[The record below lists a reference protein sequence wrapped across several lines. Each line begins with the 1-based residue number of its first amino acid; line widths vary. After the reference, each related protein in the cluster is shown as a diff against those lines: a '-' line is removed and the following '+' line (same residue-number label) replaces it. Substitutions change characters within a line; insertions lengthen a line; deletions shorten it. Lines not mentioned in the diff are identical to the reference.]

1 LKNAAR
7 LAKPSPARSA
17 AFDIL
22 LRVERESSYAS
33 ELLHSSNYE
42 QLSSRDHALA
52 TELVM
57 GVLRWRSRLDDEIS
71 RASSQKLAKLDLEI
85 LTALRL
91 AVYQFRFLRIPARAA
106 LHESVELVK
115 RARKRSAAPFVNA
128 VLRKLSVQPIR
139 EPNPQGMQELEP
151 APQSLATTWAHPLWL
166 LERWADE
173 YGLAAARQI
182 CDHDQSTPAT
192 TIRLRSPD
200 AENELT
206 TEGIQL
212 LPGALM
218 TSARRVQSGDVTK
231 TRAYR
236 EARVAI
242 QDEASQLVA
251 LLIGR
256 GSHILDCCAAPGG
269 KTLAIAD
276 HNPVSNITAV
286 ELHPHRARLLQK
298 LLNANPRTTVIAAD
312 ARHLPLAHPFDR
324 ILADVPCSGT
334 GTLARNPEIKWRL
347 NPDDLADLHARQ
359 VAILS
364 SALAHL
370 HPGGRLVY
378 STCSLE
384 KAENEDVVEQILSKT
399 KSLHVLDCREELE
412 RLHAAAELAWPD
424 PSSLTRG
431 PYLRTIPGVHPCDGF
446 FAAILEKKS

>member
-1 LKNAAR
+1 
-7 LAKPSPARSA
+7 
-17 AFDIL
+17 
-22 LRVERESSYAS
+22 
-33 ELLHSSNYE
+33 
-42 QLSSRDHALA
+42 
-52 TELVM
+52 
-57 GVLRWRSRLDDEIS
+57 
-71 RASSQKLAKLDLEI
+71 
-85 LTALRL
+85 
-91 AVYQFRFLRIPARAA
+91 
-106 LHESVELVK
+106 
-115 RARKRSAAPFVNA
+115 
-128 VLRKLSVQPIR
+128 
-139 EPNPQGMQELEP
+139 MQELEP

-347 NPDDLADLHARQ
+347 DPDDLADLHARQ

-412 RLHAAAELAWPD
+412 RLHAAAELTWPD
-424 PSSLTRG
+424 SSSLTRG